1 VNRPDPRAAF
11 FAWKATHP
19 ASAEDVKEVW
29 SAAYLMGARDAIKAS
44 AKLAELAPM
53 LGQLIMWL
61 ESDPE
66 WVTGE
71 AIPEDD
77 AEGVKVKS

>member
-1 VNRPDPRAAF
+1 MDRRPNPRAAF
-11 FAWKATHP
+11 YAWKATNP
-19 ASAEDVKEVW
+19 AKAEDIKEVW

-44 AKLAELAPM
+44 AKLAELTPM
-53 LGQLIMWL
+53 LVLLIQWL

-71 AIPEDD
+71 AIPDD
-77 AEGVKVKS
+77 AQKVTT

>member
-1 VNRPDPRAAF
+1 MQRPDPRSAF
-11 FAWKATHP
+11 YAWKTLNP
-19 ASAEDVKEVW
+19 AQAEDVKEVW

-53 LGQLIMWL
+53 LGQLISWL

-66 WVTGE
+66 WVDGS
-71 AIPEDD
+71 AVPDDD
-77 AEGVKVKS
+77 AKVTN

>member
-1 VNRPDPRAAF
+1 MPLERPDPRSAF
-11 FAWKATHP
+11 YAWKTTNP
-19 ASAEDVKEVW
+19 AKAEDVREVW

-71 AIPEDD
+71 AVDD
-77 AEGVKVKS
+77 NEVTKVTT

>member
-1 VNRPDPRAAF
+1 
-11 FAWKATHP
+11 
-19 ASAEDVKEVW
+19 
-29 SAAYLMGARDAIKAS
+29 
-44 AKLAELAPM
+44 

-71 AIPEDD
+71 AVDD
-77 AEGVKVKS
+77 AEGVKVTN

>member
-1 VNRPDPRAAF
+1 MRPSEPLTRPDPRSAF
-11 FAWKATHP
+11 YVWKATHP
-19 ASAEDVKEVW
+19 ASAEDVREVW

-53 LGQLIMWL
+53 LAQLIMWL

-66 WVTGE
+66 WLQGA
-71 AIPEDD
+71 AIPE
-77 AEGVKVKS
+77 ETH